1 MKSQVWIKK
10 GEICSLEKRIGT
22 WETMHMCIMGLNVRA
37 EEEAGGD
44 VKEISSPSMS
54 PSDGW
59 MDGWT
64 HACNGKRIM
73 LHHRKRLCTLTIL
86 LFLPCFIVHF
96 NSHLYQ
102 PHSTKNASTFL
113 SSWPLI
119 PQTKFLIHIVARC
132 LDAFCS
138 EPNLWQ
144 AFFFFSSSSSFYY
157 YYF

>member
-1 MKSQVWIKK
+1 MS
-10 GEICSLEKRIGT
+10 KRSHHHQCHHR
-22 WETMHMCIMGLNVRA
+22 M
-37 EEEAGGD
+37 
-44 VKEISSPSMS
+44 
-54 PSDGW
+54 DGW

-119 PQTKFLIHIVARC
+119 PQTKFLFHIVARC

-144 AFFFFSSSSSFYY
+144 AFFFFFFFFFFLLLLFLEINIGLIRTAGSYQLGLHWNLIL
-157 YYF
+157 